1 MRTEKRPYYIKALK
15 ESISKFYVEWRLRP
29 QFDALG
35 GYYNFMSPWYV
46 EVFGQG
52 ISLGKCA
59 TVVASFDRH
68 TRFSVWGKDED
79 APGTI
84 TIGDYALITPGVRI
98 SARNEIRI
106 GHSVMIANSV
116 YITDCDWHGLYDRVN
131 VPEDITP
138 VIIGDNVWIGDSA
151 IITKGVTIGDNAII
165 GAGSIVTK
173 DVPANTIVAGNPA
186 RPVKDLDPEHGF
198 YTRGDMHAI
207 PENVV
212 TYFKG
217 IERGRLQGNSLLGWL
232 RQLIFPTRN
241 D

>member
-15 ESISKFYVEWRLRP
+15 ESITKFYVEWRLRP
-29 QFDALG
+29 QFDELG

-52 ISLGKCA
+52 ITLGKCA

-116 YITDCDWHGLYDRVN
+116 YITDCEHPEGTLNPNVLSIAKGCDILIHDSHFSINDLSKHKGWGHSSWKQAVDVAITSEAKQLILFHHSPDYD
-131 VPEDITP
+131 
-138 VIIGDNVWIGDSA
+138 DSQVELNEK
-151 IITKGVTIGDNAII
+151 TSTI
-165 GAGSIVTK
+165 
-173 DVPANTIVAGNPA
+173 NTIAS
-186 RPVKDLDPEHGF
+186 
-198 YTRGDMHAI
+198 Y
-207 PENVV
+207 
-212 TYFKG
+212 
-217 IERGRLQGNSLLGWL
+217 QGLSISL
-232 RQLIFPTRN
+232 
-241 D
+241 